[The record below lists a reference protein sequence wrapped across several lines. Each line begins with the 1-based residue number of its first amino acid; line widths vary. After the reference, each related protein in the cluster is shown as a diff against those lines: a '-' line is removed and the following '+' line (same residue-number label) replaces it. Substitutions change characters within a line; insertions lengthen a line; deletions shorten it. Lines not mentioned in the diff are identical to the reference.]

1 MLEELKHRSL
11 EVWKLS
17 RSLVK
22 DIYLISRQ
30 FPDFEQYCLTSHI
43 RKTSISIL
51 SNISEGAG
59 RRTLKDRKRFY
70 IIARASLTELDAQLQ
85 IALDLNYF
93 KRDEAS
99 EIENKMRSIFKLL
112 TAMLK

>member
-1 MLEELKHRSL
+1 MLKELKHRSL

-17 RSLVK
+17 RSMVK
-22 DIYLISRQ
+22 DVYLISMR
-30 FPDFEQYCLTSHI
+30 FPESEQYCLTQHI
-43 RKTSISIL
+43 RRTAISII

-59 RRTLKDRKRFY
+59 RKTFNDRKRFY

-93 KRDEAS
+93 KPDDAK
-99 EIENKMRSIFKLL
+99 EIEIKMRSIFKLL